1 MASSCA
7 MMAKLSQARGDVMR
21 KIVGLTV
28 LALMVGG
35 LSLSGAAGLE
45 TVVHKYIM
53 RGQVLEV
60 VDSTA
65 YLCVGSQDGAQ
76 VGEEFTVYRFD
87 RIPNPNPKVSA
98 PMFKK
103 QEIGKVKITEIVDEH
118 MANAKI
124 LSGKVKVNDVIEAH
138 R

>member
-1 MASSCA
+1 MKAIISF
-7 MMAKLSQARGDVMR
+7 
-21 KIVGLTV
+21 TV

-45 TVVHKYIM
+45 TAVHKYIM

-60 VDSTA
+60 IDETA
-65 YLCVGSQDGAQ
+65 YLCVGSKDGAQ

-87 RIPNPNPKVSA
+87 RISNPNTKSTS

-103 QEIGKVKITEIVDEH
+103 QEIGKIKITEIVDEH

-124 LSGKVKVNDVIEAH
+124 LSGKVKVNDVVETNK
-138 R
+138 